1 MLMTLRRALAPTSSN
16 IAAFVLFPWDSKRL
30 FARLR
35 ADRGDGLSQ
44 ATTLRSRQPLENAG
58 NPSGGNG
65 ERLVSRHPESSVVM
79 MASRSI

>member
-35 ADRGDGLSQ
+35 AGRGDGLSQ
-44 ATTLRSRQPLENAG
+44 ATTLRSRPATRECRH
-58 NPSGGNG
+58 PSGGNG
-65 ERLVSRHPESSVVM
+65 ERLVFRHPESSVVM